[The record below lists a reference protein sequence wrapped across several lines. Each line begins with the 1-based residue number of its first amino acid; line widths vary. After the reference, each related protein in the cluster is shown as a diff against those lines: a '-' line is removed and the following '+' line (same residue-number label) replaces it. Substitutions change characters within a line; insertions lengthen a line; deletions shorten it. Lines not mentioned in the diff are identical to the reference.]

1 MSTSHHWFR
10 HRWLGY
16 SVRFWVTVVALCLLG
31 AIATL
36 GVRLLVTSVGSAK
49 HTRYEP
55 VDVPP
60 QEVSPRHQ
68 KEREE
73 YERRERVLTEK
84 SR

>member
-1 MSTSHHWFR
+1 MSTSHWFR
-10 HRWLGY
+10 HRWWRYSIRFLG
-16 SVRFWVTVVALCLLG
+16 FVVALCLLG
-31 AIATL
+31 ALATI
-36 GVRLLVTSVGSAK
+36 GVRWLVTSVGSAK

-60 QEVSPRHQ
+60 REVSPRHQ

>member
-1 MSTSHHWFR
+1 MSASHWFR
-10 HRWLGY
+10 HRRWRRSIKFLGM
-16 SVRFWVTVVALCLLG
+16 VIALCLL
-31 AIATL
+31 AAVATL
-36 GVRLLVTSVGSAK
+36 GVRSLFTSVGSAK

-60 QEVSPRHQ
+60 QEVSPGHQ

-73 YERRERVLTEK
+73 YERRDRLLTEK

>member
-1 MSTSHHWFR
+1 MSISHSFR
-10 HRWLGY
+10 HRRRI
-16 SVRFWVTVVALCLLG
+16 SMRFWGILVALCLL
-31 AIATL
+31 AALATL
-36 GVRLLVTSVGSAK
+36 GVRVLFTSVGSAK

>member
-1 MSTSHHWFR
+1 MSISHWFR
-10 HRWLGY
+10 HRRRSSIRFLGII
-16 SVRFWVTVVALCLLG
+16 VALCLL
-31 AIATL
+31 AALATL
-36 GVRLLVTSVGSAK
+36 GVRSLFTSVGSAK

-68 KEREE
+68 REREE
-73 YERRERVLTEK
+73 YERRDQVLTEQ

>member
-1 MSTSHHWFR
+1 MSTSHRFQ
-10 HRWLGY
+10 HRRWRR
-16 SVRFWVTVVALCLLG
+16 SIRFLCMVVALCLL
-31 AIATL
+31 AALATL
-36 GVRLLVTSVGSAK
+36 GVRSLFTSVGSAK

-84 SR
+84 SQ

>member
-1 MSTSHHWFR
+1 MSTFHWFR
-10 HRWLGY
+10 HRWWRRSIRFLGI
-16 SVRFWVTVVALCLLG
+16 VVALCLL
-31 AIATL
+31 AALATL
-36 GVRLLVTSVGSAK
+36 GVRSLLTSVGSAK
-49 HTRYEP
+49 HIRYEP

-68 KEREE
+68 REREE

>member
-1 MSTSHHWFR
+1 M
-10 HRWLGY
+10 
-16 SVRFWVTVVALCLLG
+16 VVALCLL
-31 AIATL
+31 AALATL
-36 GVRLLVTSVGSAK
+36 GVRSLLTSVGSAK
-49 HTRYEP
+49 YIRYEP

>member
-1 MSTSHHWFR
+1 MSISHWFR
-10 HRWLGY
+10 HRRWRRSIRFLGL
-16 SVRFWVTVVALCLLG
+16 VIALCLLAALATFG
-31 AIATL
+31 ARSL
-36 GVRLLVTSVGSAK
+36 FTSVGSAK
-49 HTRYEP
+49 PMRYEP

-68 KEREE
+68 REREE

>member
-1 MSTSHHWFR
+1 MSISHSFR
-10 HRWLGY
+10 HRRRI
-16 SVRFWVTVVALCLLG
+16 SMRFWGILVALCLFAAL
-31 AIATL
+31 ATL
-36 GVRLLVTSVGSAK
+36 GVRVLFTSVGSAK

-73 YERRERVLTEK
+73 YERRDRVVTEQG
-84 SR
+84 R